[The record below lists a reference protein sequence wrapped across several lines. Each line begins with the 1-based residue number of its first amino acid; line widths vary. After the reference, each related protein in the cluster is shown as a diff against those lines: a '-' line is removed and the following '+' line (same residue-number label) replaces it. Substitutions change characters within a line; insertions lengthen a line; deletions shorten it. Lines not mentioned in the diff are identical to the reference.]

1 MLAERKKTALYARLS
16 KDDLEDAVSNSIIH
30 QKFML
35 EKYAEEHGYYNTQ
48 FYADDG
54 YTGVNFNRP
63 AFQEM
68 MDDIRKGKIERVIVK
83 DFSRF
88 GRNYVDCGR
97 YVNPV

>member
-35 EKYAEEHGYYNTQ
+35 EKYAKEHGYYNTQ

-54 YTGVNFNRP
+54 YTGVNFVEVR
-63 AFQEM
+63 
-68 MDDIRKGKIERVIVK
+68 
-83 DFSRF
+83 
-88 GRNYVDCGR
+88 
-97 YVNPV
+97 

>member
-54 YTGVNFNRP
+54 YTGGTETS
-63 AFQEM
+63 AAAHG
-68 MDDIRKGKIERVIVK
+68 KGKVI
-83 DFSRF
+83 DISRNF
-88 GRNYVDCGR
+88 RRLCAALYLEN
-97 YVNPV
+97 